1 MTRRTFLKAGLALGL
16 GITAKTVG
24 IMPVLAKETGRMFQ
38 VTKTDEEWR
47 QVLTPEQYRVL
58 RQEGTER
65 PFANQYNANK
75 EPGAYHCAGCDLPVF
90 SSEAKY
96 DSRTGW
102 PSFWKPIADMA
113 IGTKTDWTL
122 FHSRTEVHCAR
133 CGGHLGHVFDDG
145 PPPTGLR
152 YCINSDALK
161 FVPASTR

>member
-1 MTRRTFLKAGLALGL
+1 MTRRTFLKGGLALAL
-16 GITAKTVG
+16 GISTKTVG
-24 IMPVLAKETGRMFQ
+24 IMAVLAKEPGRMFQ

-47 QVLTPEQYRVL
+47 QILTPEQYRVL

-65 PFANQYNANK
+65 PFANKYNANK

-96 DSRTGW
+96 DSETGW
-102 PSFWKPIADMA
+102 PSFWKPIADSA
-113 IGTKTDWTL
+113 IGTKTDRTL

-152 YCINSDALK
+152 YCINSAALN
-161 FVPASTR
+161 FAPAKAR